1 MKTILAKSV
10 AGTLIIGAVFSV
22 GCAAQKEAV
31 VRSTTAAE
39 QYGSPMLSER
49 NDLDSR
55 LAELTRQI
63 VNSLTKTGKTK
74 IAVIEFS
81 DLDGNITEFGKYLS
95 EELITRLFTTGKF
108 EVVERQLLNKVL
120 EEHKLTL
127 TGLIDETSA
136 KELGKILGVDAI
148 ASGSVTDLGASVKV
162 NARLI
167 ATETG
172 SVFAVA
178 AVKIVKDA
186 TVEKLM
192 QKVSSV
198 AIAATAKPS
207 TPQSTTTPTKDKTG
221 KIFYFEDFSGTGAG
235 ELPDGWIGGKA
246 LVKKEGQK
254 SFITNFQKGEQAIT
268 TSEIEFPEDWELEI
282 KLKLGARGSSDGVSF
297 RIDVSNLYVYRHY
310 YDSSLFNLD
319 GTECSGGS
327 NIYGENF
334 FLSIRKRG
342 NVFKLFLNRVEI
354 GVIRKPNFKTPRS
367 ITFSFGVNYT
377 TEAYRIHEIVGRRL

>member
-1 MKTILAKSV
+1 MKRFLVWIVIGA
-10 AGTLIIGAVFSV
+10 LIIAAVFLV
-22 GCAAQKEAV
+22 GCAAQKETV
-31 VRSTTAAE
+31 VPSKTTTEPYSRST
-39 QYGSPMLSER
+39 LSER

-55 LAELTRQI
+55 LADLTQQI
-63 VNSLTKTGKTK
+63 VKSLTKKGKTK

-95 EELITRLFTTGKF
+95 EELITRLFMTGNF
-108 EVVERQLLNKVL
+108 EVIERQLLNKVM

-148 ASGSVTDLGASVKV
+148 ASGSITDLGSSVKI

-198 AIAATAKPS
+198 AIGATAKPS
-207 TPQSTTTPTKDKTG
+207 TPQLTTTPTKDKTG
-221 KIFYFEDFSGTGAG
+221 KIFYFEDFSGTEAG
-235 ELPDGWIGGKA
+235 ELPVGWIGNKT

-254 SFITNFQKGEQAIT
+254 SYITNFQKGEHTVT
-268 TSEIEFPEDWELEI
+268 TSRLEFPGNWEIEIELR
-282 KLKLGARGSSDGVSF
+282 LAA
-297 RIDVSNLYVYRHY
+297 N
-310 YDSSLFNLD
+310 
-319 GTECSGGS
+319 
-327 NIYGENF
+327 
-334 FLSIRKRG
+334 RKR
-342 NVFKLFLNRVEI
+342 I
-354 GVIRKPNFKTPRS
+354 VIESTAS
-367 ITFSFGVNYT
+367 GS
-377 TEAYRIHEIVGRRL
+377 